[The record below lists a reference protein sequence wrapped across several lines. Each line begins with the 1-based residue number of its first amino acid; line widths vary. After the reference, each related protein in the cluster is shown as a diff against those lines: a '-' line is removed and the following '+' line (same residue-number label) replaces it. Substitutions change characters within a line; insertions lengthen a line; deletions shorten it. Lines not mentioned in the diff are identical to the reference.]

1 MSPPYRLRNARVS
14 LCRTMVNVDGA
25 IELCLRKADNNKDA
39 KLSWKEFRSLMRCLR
54 EPRFARYSA
63 NLVFALFDL
72 DNNRCVGREEFRE
85 LFRFLLGRSPTFQEF
100 EREWDRLVS
109 PNGENPT
116 EYVDQRSYIRWL
128 QTSEEPAIRQQA
140 PECQAH
146 SAAPKTPKTAPSP
159 SSPGSFS
166 VDLSGTEFP
175 KWNQRFNIS
184 VNPGHV
190 NDSRPAGLREYF
202 SRQQSMPELRRF
214 WEAHGRTFRNHLEA
228 LDKKPSTAP
237 CSKLF
242 PKQLSTEGGT
252 PMTLPQRHSP
262 GGSMHDLLTGEVVA
276 WHDYWTP
283 PARYR
288 RPFDKQHRP
297 LLPFETFGDVKDAS
311 ARASELRKRE
321 TPGGGLANF
330 SLLIRSNWIRR
341 RACDAAPSWEGRKG
355 GDGLGL
361 ARMQKEIEDKTS
373 AEYQRQTWEALRKS
387 INGLVNKVNVGNIKN
402 IVEELFQENLV
413 RGRGLLVRAL
423 IRAQM
428 ASPGFTHVF
437 AALLA
442 VINSKLPEVGD
453 LLIRR
458 VILQFR
464 RAYKRND
471 KIVTTAAIKF
481 MAHLVNQKICSELLA
496 LHVATLLLERV
507 TEDSIEVCVSFL
519 QEVGQALED
528 LSKSGCQ
535 AIFERFR
542 TILHEGEIDKRVQYV
557 IEGLFETRR
566 KKFSDHPMV
575 LEELDLVDDDDQI
588 THEVDLLEE
597 TVKGEETLNIFK
609 AIPPEQYAADEAKWK
624 LISSEILG
632 LEQDEG
638 SDSSADSDEEADA
651 AADRRAQDRAEKR
664 DSEKI
669 LDFTEQDL
677 VNLRRPGF
685 SKCQAFDLWL
695 CVRQIYLVIMS
706 SVHFEAN
713 ECVHKILKLNIAEGQ
728 EKEVCTM
735 LIDCCAMEKM
745 FNRFFVLQAERLC
758 RLNPIYQDNFTEA
771 FGVQFNTVHRLETN
785 KLRNIGKFFAHLLY
799 TDAIPWSIWAQVKI
813 SEETTTSS
821 SRIFIKVIFQ
831 ELSEQ
836 WGIKKLVDR
845 LREEELKPFFVG
857 LFPKDH
863 PKNVRFAIN
872 YFTAIGLGVL
882 TEDVTARVAHAASS
896 LLGWP

>member
-1 MSPPYRLRNARVS
+1 MAKDKDKKKKKKSSSEEAPAAAAR
-14 LCRTMVNVDGA
+14 T
-25 IELCLRKADNNKDA
+25 
-39 KLSWKEFRSLMRCLR
+39 R
-54 EPRFARYSA
+54 EPAKA
-63 NLVFALFDL
+63 KEEEDL
-72 DNNRCVGREEFRE
+72 ETYKKRKIADLEN
-85 LFRFLLGRSPTFQEF
+85 LGRSGG
-100 EREWDRLVS
+100 V
-109 PNGENPT
+109 
-116 EYVDQRSYIRWL
+116 YV
-128 QTSEEPAIRQQA
+128 
-140 PECQAH
+140 
-146 SAAPKTPKTAPSP
+146 
-159 SSPGSFS
+159 
-166 VDLSGTEFP
+166 
-175 KWNQRFNIS
+175 
-184 VNPGHV
+184 
-190 NDSRPAGLREYF
+190 
-202 SRQQSMPELRRF
+202 
-214 WEAHGRTFRNHLEA
+214 
-228 LDKKPSTAP
+228 
-237 CSKLF
+237 
-242 PKQLSTEGGT
+242 
-252 PMTLPQRHSP
+252 
-262 GGSMHDLLTGEVVA
+262 
-276 WHDYWTP
+276 P
-283 PARYR
+283 P
-288 RPFDKQHRP
+288 FK
-297 LLPFETFGDVKDAS
+297 
-311 ARASELRKRE
+311 
-321 TPGGGLANF
+321 
-330 SLLIRSNWIRR
+330 
-341 RACDAAPSWEGRKG
+341 
-355 GDGLGL
+355 L

-471 KIVTTAAIKF
+471 KIVTTAAIRF
-481 MAHLVNQKICSELLA
+481 MAHLVNQKIASELLA

-519 QEVGQALED
+519 QEVGQALEE
-528 LSKSGCQ
+528 LSKAGCQ

-557 IEGLFETRR
+557 IEGLYETRR
-566 KKFSDHPMV
+566 KRFSDHPMV
-575 LEELDLVDDDDQI
+575 MEELDLVEDEDQI
-588 THEVDLLEE
+588 THEVDLLDE
-597 TVKGEETLNIFK
+597 TIKGEETLNIFK

-651 AADRRAQDRAEKR
+651 AADRRAQ
-664 DSEKI
+664 EKI

-677 VNLRRPGF
+677 VNLRR
-685 SKCQAFDLWL
+685 
-695 CVRQIYLVIMS
+695 QIYLVIMS
-706 SVHFEAN
+706 SVHFE

-882 TEDVTARVAHAASS
+882 TEDLRSFLEQANAQAAAEAQKAAEERAMEESCSSSSSSSSSSGMRFWAARPRSSRMDLKSWPQGPKHINTAGKGTRAKTTA
-896 LLGWP
+896 